1 MEERKLSVL
10 IVEDDFELEPL
21 WIEVLGTLDSNVQI
35 TWTASVGEA
44 ESLIDNSLVSR
55 CPYSVIIT
63 DIFVSGSL
71 TGIDLLNRYR
81 SSVSNRILIVS
92 GADPRLL
99 EKYLGAELSTVNV
112 LEKPFSKAEGIRA
125 VLSVLRN
132 LKNPPDVHPPLWFL

>member
-1 MEERKLSVL
+1 MEEGKLSVL

-21 WIEVLGTLDSNVQI
+21 WIEVLSTLDSNVQI

-55 CPYSVIIT
+55 RPYSVIIT

-71 TGIDLLNRYR
+71 TGLDLLNRYR

-92 GADPRLL
+92 ELPQESLKSIL
-99 EKYLGAELSTVNV
+99 EQNYQQSM
-112 LEKPFSKAEGIRA
+112 FSKNHLVKQKEFGR
-125 VLSVLRN
+125 R
-132 LKNPPDVHPPLWFL
+132 